1 MRRAAMAVIIGG
13 YAFGGIGSGPGQS
26 GPGHQPVMADASL
39 TADVKPVKA
48 AKPGSQI
55 VKFDGYTVSV
65 PASWP
70 VYNLNKDPRQCVR
83 YDVHAV
89 YLGTPGPDQNCPPR
103 LVGRV
108 ETVTIED
115 PAVQARKKIAG
126 DRKTLVRAG
135 QRALTPGTIV
145 QDPDL
150 HELAIAMPDTA
161 PRIDAT
167 YGADPGTAEQ
177 MLATVQQAG
186 TQATTQQAMTQQA
199 TTQQAGDSIRVTHPV
214 VVEAADL
221 AHATNPAWPKP
232 DRAADRDPPGLDPP
246 DRTPRRAA
254 VHPAVQPAARQA
266 RPQPTGPAR
275 AAPPARPRRPARS
288 ARHRPGRPARH
299 RPAVEPVPA
308 SAAVPAVLRPRRLGR
323 RPSAPPSA
331 GPVAVAA
338 SPVLA
343 EHGHGRVRHLRGPVT
358 ADHEGVAGEAR
369 THRHLYRRPEV
380 ACGQSNLSASWVRQA
395 DAMGWSFMPTFVGLQ
410 APCDSFSGKINPK
423 QAAAQGTAAA
433 NQAIADANS
442 YGWARARRS
451 TTAWKR
457 TSTPRPAAG
466 PRSSPSSTPGPG
478 S

>member
-1 MRRAAMAVIIGG
+1 MRRAAVAVIIGG

-48 AKPGSQI
+48 AKPGRQI
-55 VKFDGYTVSV
+55 VTFDGYTVSV

-89 YLGTPGPDQNCPPR
+89 YLGTPGPDQNCPPS

-108 ETVTIED
+108 ETVSIEG

-135 QRALTPGTIV
+135 QRTLTPGTIV

-199 TTQQAGDSIRVTHPV
+199 TIQQAGDSIRVTHPV
-214 VVEAADL
+214 VVEAANL

-232 DRAADRDPPGLDPP
+232 TGLPTGIPPGWTPP
-246 DRTPRRAA
+246 DRPSTPSST
-254 VHPAVQPAARQA
+254 PSWGQPSSPPLA
-266 RPQPTGPAR
+266 GPR
-275 AAPPARPRRPARS
+275 
-288 ARHRPGRPARH
+288 ARHRPGRRARH
-299 RPAVEPVPA
+299 RPGRRARPRPGRRA
-308 SAAVPAVLRPRRLGR
+308 RPRPGRRARPRPGRRARPRAGRRARPRAGRRALRPRRRAGR
-323 RPSAPPSA
+323 RALRPRRRAGLPSPRPP
-331 GPVAVAA
+331 
-338 SPVLA
+338 
-343 EHGHGRVRHLRGPVT
+343 R
-358 ADHEGVAGEAR
+358 
-369 THRHLYRRPEV
+369 RRP
-380 ACGQSNLSASWVRQA
+380 GRWRS
-395 DAMGWSFMPTFVGLQ
+395 
-410 APCDSFSGKINPK
+410 
-423 QAAAQGTAAA
+423 TARRRHPRRPR
-433 NQAIADANS
+433 
-442 YGWARARRS
+442 RARP
-451 TTAWKR
+451 WPG
-457 TSTPRPAAG
+457 STPARPRHCR
-466 PRSSPSSTPGPG
+466 P
-478 S
+478 

>member
-1 MRRAAMAVIIGG
+1 MRRAAVAVIIGG

-55 VKFDGYTVSV
+55 VRFDGYTVSV

-135 QRALTPGTIV
+135 QRTLTPGTIV

-199 TTQQAGDSIRVTHPV
+199 MTQQATIQQAGDSIRVTHPV

-232 DRAADRDPPGLDPP
+232 TGLPTGIPPGWTPP
-246 DRTPRRAA
+246 DRPSTPSST
-254 VHPAVQPAARQA
+254 PSWGQPSS
-266 RPQPTGPAR
+266 P
-275 AAPPARPRRPARS
+275 PPARPSEPATGPALEPATGPALEPATGPALEPATGPALEPATGPALEPATGPALEPAARRPS
-288 ARHRPGRPARH
+288 RPRA
-299 RPAVEPVPA
+299 
-308 SAAVPAVLRPRRLGR
+308 LRPRRRAGLPSR
-323 RPSAPPSA
+323 RP
-331 GPVAVAA
+331 
-338 SPVLA
+338 
-343 EHGHGRVRHLRGPVT
+343 RR
-358 ADHEGVAGEAR
+358 
-369 THRHLYRRPEV
+369 RRP
-380 ACGQSNLSASWVRQA
+380 GRWRS
-395 DAMGWSFMPTFVGLQ
+395 
-410 APCDSFSGKINPK
+410 
-423 QAAAQGTAAA
+423 TARRRHPRRPR
-433 NQAIADANS
+433 
-442 YGWARARRS
+442 RARP
-451 TTAWKR
+451 WPG
-457 TSTPRPAAG
+457 STPARPRHCR
-466 PRSSPSSTPGPG
+466 P
-478 S
+478 